1 MRILRLL
8 KRVVA
13 WLLFV
18 AVVGGVMAFAVFPTR
33 TFLDQRDDLGAAEER
48 IRLLDAENKR
58 LESRVQKLH
67 TEAEIERLAR
77 EQYSLVRPG
86 EEAYAV
92 LPAPGEPVPE
102 LESPRL
108 VVRQRDQRS
117 VWQRVKDLVTFWS

>member
-1 MRILRLL
+1 MFRFL
-8 KRVVA
+8 KRALVWFLAASVTC
-13 WLLFV
+13 
-18 AVVGGVMAFAVFPTR
+18 GVLAFAVFPTR
-33 TFLDQRDDLGAAEER
+33 TFLDQRQDLAAAEER

-58 LESRVQKLH
+58 LEARVQKLH
-67 TEAEIERLAR
+67 TDTEVERLAR

>member
-1 MRILRLL
+1 VRRFFKRL
-8 KRVVA
+8 VVWFLA
-13 WLLFV
+13 A
-18 AVVGGVMAFAVFPTR
+18 AVISVVLAFAVFPTR
-33 TFLDQRDDLGAAEER
+33 TFLDQRHQLASAEER

-67 TEAEIERLAR
+67 TDSEVERLAR

-92 LPAPGEPVPE
+92 LPAPGDPPALVENPRVPA
-102 LESPRL
+102 PH
-108 VVRQRDQRS
+108 RDQRS

>member
-1 MRILRLL
+1 LKRLL
-8 KRVVA
+8 VWFLAATVTS
-13 WLLFV
+13 
-18 AVVGGVMAFAVFPTR
+18 GVLAFAVFPTR
-33 TFLDQRDDLGAAEER
+33 TFLDQRHQLAAAEQR

-67 TEAEIERLAR
+67 TDSEVERLAR

-92 LPAPGEPVPE
+92 LPAPGDPQPTPE
-102 LESPRL
+102 SSRL
-108 VVRQRDQRS
+108 VVRHKDQRS